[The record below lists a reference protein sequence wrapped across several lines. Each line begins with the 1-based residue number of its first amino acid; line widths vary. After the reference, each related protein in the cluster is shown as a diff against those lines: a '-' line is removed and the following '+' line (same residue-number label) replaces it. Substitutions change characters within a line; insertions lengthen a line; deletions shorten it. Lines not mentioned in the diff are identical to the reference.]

1 MPKGTG
7 TFDINGVT
15 TEGKECKAR
24 FKDLIRQDLDYIIR
38 FKVDDEMLYGDYI
51 NVMASAME
59 ALNDLKEEYALERYL
74 KHWNQISSDEKV
86 KEINEH
92 LPFRFFEESEMVIQ
106 K

>member
-1 MPKGTG
+1 
-7 TFDINGVT
+7 
-15 TEGKECKAR
+15 
-24 FKDLIRQDLDYIIR
+24 
-38 FKVDDEMLYGDYI
+38 
-51 NVMASAME
+51 MASAME